1 MGSGLVGVLG
11 LLMITAGLMII
22 TKTEVGALLIFA
34 GFVLILL
41 DRKKWEEQKAVEVE
55 RRETYAALQV
65 ERQRAKENSEKQEQI
80 EREKKRVLAQ
90 QRQAQLAR
98 ERRKL
103 NYWDKLEGTEF
114 EAQFAELL
122 RDNGWLAQ
130 ETRASGDGGIDI
142 IAEDPQGQSVAFEC
156 KRWNKTDKVGID
168 VVLKLKGASYRDFD
182 RSIVVTTSGY
192 TPQAMEYSK
201 EHGVELW
208 GRADLLRLINSAKR
222 DPAAQ
227 KVQADWNSGHFG
239 VGFGEFYD
247 DD

>member
-1 MGSGLVGVLG
+1 MQFIG
-11 LLMITAGLMII
+11 LLMCTMGLLILP
-22 TKTEVGALLIFA
+22 KKEAGALLIFA
-34 GFVLILL
+34 GLVLILL
-41 DRKKWEEQKAVEVE
+41 DRKKWEEQENEEIE
-55 RRETYAALQV
+55 RRERHAALQV
-65 ERQRAKENSEKQEQI
+65 ERQRARRNLEKQEQI
-80 EREKKRVLAQ
+80 AREEKRVLAK

-103 NYWDKLEGTEF
+103 NYWDKLEGVEF
-114 EAQFAELL
+114 EVRFAELL

-142 IAEDPQGQSVAFEC
+142 IARDPRGQSVAFEC
-156 KRWNKTDKVGID
+156 KRWNKADKVGID

-208 GRADLLRLINSAKR
+208 GRADLLSLINSAER
-222 DPAAQ
+222 DPIAQ
-227 KVQADWNSGHFG
+227 KEGGGWDSNHFG